1 MDEGTLK
8 LPLDPVC
15 YVAVS
20 LYFKLDGTLKVVK
33 VFSFSSNTL
42 NE

>member
-15 YVAVS
+15 YVAV
-20 LYFKLDGTLKVVK
+20 LFKLDGTLKVVK